1 MHTKTRTTAWLLVI
15 ILMASGSAFAIRKGR
30 LVGKVI
36 DPDGNPIEGVTVTA
50 TSKEVPGGFN
60 VRDVRSFDAIHDRY
74 AYVRCRR
81 GKHYLLTMAN
91 ACLGLQDSIEVAVAN
106 DFNRVCSH
114 DGAWLTY
121 RDFER
126 TRRCII
132 LRVEAFARSSHRVSW
147 RGRRRVVRC
156 WVFREMGDAGVV
168 ALR

>member
-1 MHTKTRTTAWLLVI
+1 M
-15 ILMASGSAFAIRKGR
+15 
-30 LVGKVI
+30 
-36 DPDGNPIEGVTVTA
+36 TA
-50 TSKEVPGGFN
+50 TSKEGPGGFN
-60 VRDVRSFDAIHDRY
+60 VRDVRSLDAIHDRY
-74 AYVRCRR
+74 VYVQCRR

-91 ACLGLQDSIEVAVAN
+91 ACLGLPDSIAVAVAN

-126 TRRCII
+126 TRRYVI

-156 WVFREMGDAGVV
+156 WVFRGSGDAGVV